1 MPATFRRAL
10 FQVHL
15 WTGLTL
21 GIVLAVLGLS
31 GSILVYDTEILAF
44 GQKPAPQASQGDFV
58 MPLDAL
64 MAAARERAPGKRAQA
79 TLTLPEQAGAAAV
92 VRFQGPRGGPGAR
105 GTDVFVDPATAT
117 VLDVRP
123 APSSAL
129 LAFMHQLHG
138 NLLIGGREG
147 RQVVGWLGVAMLVL
161 GTTGLFLWWPKR
173 GQWRLG
179 FIVRRNARGYR
190 LYRELHGAVGIWA
203 FVVFMIVSFTGAAIV
218 FPETVRSTVT
228 LGNAAPAAS
237 PGFSLRTGPRVTP
250 VAGEK
255 PLGLDGAVALVQ
267 RAYTGVPVR
276 AVSAPAK
283 LDQAMR
289 VTLGSPDAGVAST
302 AFIDPWQKKIVYVRN
317 PPGAPALDNFMAL
330 QRPVHDGSTWG
341 PVWRALVFMSGLLPA
356 LFVTTGI
363 VMWIKKR
370 RARRTVSV
378 PKVLEGVEA

>member
-138 NLLIGGREG
+138 HLLIGGR
-147 RQVVGWLGVAMLVL
+147 
-161 GTTGLFLWWPKR
+161 
-173 GQWRLG
+173 
-179 FIVRRNARGYR
+179 
-190 LYRELHGAVGIWA
+190 
-203 FVVFMIVSFTGAAIV
+203 
-218 FPETVRSTVT
+218 
-228 LGNAAPAAS
+228 
-237 PGFSLRTGPRVTP
+237 
-250 VAGEK
+250 
-255 PLGLDGAVALVQ
+255 
-267 RAYTGVPVR
+267 
-276 AVSAPAK
+276 
-283 LDQAMR
+283 
-289 VTLGSPDAGVAST
+289 
-302 AFIDPWQKKIVYVRN
+302 
-317 PPGAPALDNFMAL
+317 
-330 QRPVHDGSTWG
+330 
-341 PVWRALVFMSGLLPA
+341 
-356 LFVTTGI
+356 
-363 VMWIKKR
+363 
-370 RARRTVSV
+370 
-378 PKVLEGVEA
+378 